1 MKLHEDYINHSGGAN
16 GSDSLFDELGR
27 KYGVVNH
34 IHYWYKIRNP
44 KSKWEHQ
51 ITKEQYEEGIIHI
64 NIANK
69 TLKRYG
75 IEKYMYLLARSW
87 YQVKNSDAI
96 YAIGTFQ
103 TKTIVKG
110 GTGYAIQMGLDD
122 KKKIYFFD
130 QEQVK
135 WFYYDYDLK
144 KFIHI
149 QEEDKI
155 ILTKNFAGIG
165 TRNINNH
172 GKKAIEQVYK
182 NTFKDEN

>member
-16 GSDSLFDELGR
+16 GSDTQWELTGI
-27 KYGVVNH
+27 KYGVINH

-51 ITKEQYEEGIIHI
+51 ITKEQYEEGKEHII
-64 NIANK
+64 IANK

-75 IEKYMYLLARSW
+75 IDKYMYLLARSW
-87 YQVKNSDAI
+87 YQVKYTDGI
-96 YAIGTFQ
+96 FCIGTFQ
-103 TKTIVKG
+103 TKTTVKG
-110 GTGYAIQMGLDD
+110 GSGWVIQMGLDN

-135 WFYYDYDLK
+135 WFYYDYDLE

-149 QEEDKI
+149 QEENKI
-155 ILTKNFAGIG
+155 ILTKNFSGVG
-165 TRNINNH
+165 TRNINIA
-172 GKKAIEQVYK
+172 GIKAIEQVYK
-182 NTFKDEN
+182 NTFKDI